1 MFRKSESLKGI
12 AKWKYDREHKEMLEL
27 YPHRLKEFHKIVP
40 KGEKIEVEKWHGE
53 VSGLLDKRF
62 SIEEQLDKEVGELAC
77 VEVIDYNKANEARER
92 SNEVHQKEKEQERVR
107 EPQRKRSYPER

>member
-1 MFRKSESLKGI
+1 M
-12 AKWKYDREHKEMLEL
+12 
-27 YPHRLKEFHKIVP
+27 
-40 KGEKIEVEKWHGE
+40 
-53 VSGLLDKRF
+53 SGLLDKRF